1 VLTIFA
7 TTFFNSKKLC
17 YKKNTSNE
25 GDNVNAGVD
34 VLT

>member
-1 VLTIFA
+1 MLTIFA

-17 YKKNTSNE
+17 YKKITSNE
-25 GDNVNAGVD
+25 GDNVNTSVD